1 MFERYTSR
9 TGVRKPMRGLW
20 PMAAEPGLDFRWG
33 VLLRRSKF
41 NRAITEAGE
50 TLLFEESTSRQELE
64 VVWHIRDNDMGVIVE
79 VYKDIASGWK
89 PGAPRPRFK
98 HALVDL
104 ASGKIDG
111 IAVLNIDRLTR
122 RRDQVRP
129 ILNALEEM
137 GGRLFSLE
145 DDLDTADDDPESNTE
160 LRLYQLVERA
170 EREARRTSE
179 RMRLVARH
187 RARAGLVQRGG
198 VRPFGHTMDWTATV
212 PEEVELI
219 EEAVGRILKGQGYW
233 TVAQDFNHRGHL
245 TPQGKLWTHAS
256 LRYVLRSPRLVAKR
270 RSNGSL
276 LPYSDVPAIVDEE
289 TWLKLQAALD
299 ARSYQQ
305 GRRETHQASNIVLC
319 AVCDAPLI
327 GNRASDGR
335 PSYTCRKNSA
345 RPNACGGISA
355 TVQHVDDVIDPQVVE
370 FLSDPRRVAALLER
384 YRVDTPET
392 AALDARFAEL
402 QESKV
407 ALEEAA
413 FNPPAGMRRLPRER
427 YWELREQIEREQ
439 EQLQRK
445 RIVNRE
451 AEPLKAAAKRK
462 WTLESWRSAPMEW
475 RRTILALVTERI
487 EIHPAPS
494 IHRQGLYG
502 TEFDPDRVKIKF
514 AA

>member
-1 MFERYTSR
+1 
-9 TGVRKPMRGLW
+9 
-20 PMAAEPGLDFRWG
+20 MAAETGPDFRWG

-41 NRAITEAGE
+41 NRKTTDDGE
-50 TLLFEESTSRQELE
+50 VLVFEESTSRQELE
-64 VVWHIRDNDMGVIVE
+64 VVWHIRNNNMGVIVDS
-79 VYKDIASGWK
+79 YKDIASGWK

-122 RRDQVRP
+122 RKDQVRP

-145 DDLDTADDDPESNTE
+145 DELDTADDDPDSNTE

-187 RARAGLVQRGG
+187 YARAGKVQRGG
-198 VRPFGHTMDWTATV
+198 IRPFGHTMDWTATV
-212 PEEVELI
+212 PEEIELI

-233 TVAQDFNHRGHL
+233 TVAQDFNRRGHL

-256 LRYVLRSPRLVAKR
+256 LRYVLRSPRLIAKR
-270 RSNGSL
+270 RSNGFL
-276 LPYSDVPAIVDEE
+276 LPYNDVPAIVDEE
-289 TWLKLQAALD
+289 TWLKLQATLD
-299 ARSYQQ
+299 GRSYQQ
-305 GRRETHQASNIVLC
+305 GRRETHEVSNIALC
-319 AVCDAPLI
+319 AICDSPVV
-327 GNRASDGR
+327 GNRSTDGR

-345 RPNACGGISA
+345 RPNACGGVSA

-370 FLSDPRRVAALLER
+370 FLSDPRRVAALLDR
-384 YRVDTPET
+384 YRVDTPEM

-402 QESKV
+402 QENKM

-413 FNPPAGMRRLPRER
+413 FNPPAGVKRLPRER
-427 YWELREQIEREQ
+427 YWELRTKIDQEQ
-439 EQLQRK
+439 ERLQRT
-445 RIVNRE
+445 RVVARE

-462 WTLESWRSAPMEW
+462 WTLESWRAAPMEW

-487 EIHPAPS
+487 EIHRGPA
-494 IHRQGLYG
+494 IHRHKLNG
-502 TEFDPDRVKIKF
+502 TRFDPERVKIKF